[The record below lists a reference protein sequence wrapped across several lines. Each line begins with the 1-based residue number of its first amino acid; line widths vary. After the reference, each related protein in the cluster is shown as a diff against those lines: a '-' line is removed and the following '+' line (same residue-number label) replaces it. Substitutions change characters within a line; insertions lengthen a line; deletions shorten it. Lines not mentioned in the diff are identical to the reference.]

1 MAPALARDLGAGSKN
16 PLDTQSSQTEKMSD
30 GSIRAGDHKAF
41 PLRWPRS
48 ELRVKSFT
56 NNPPNCPHLL

>member
-1 MAPALARDLGAGSKN
+1 MASALARDLGAGSKN

-30 GSIRAGDHKAF
+30 GSIRAGDPQAL
-41 PLRWPRS
+41 PCDVLD
-48 ELRVKSFT
+48 VKSLT

>member
-30 GSIRAGDHKAF
+30 GSIRAGDPQAL
-41 PLRWPRS
+41 PCDVLG
-48 ELRVKSFT
+48 VKSLT